1 MISIDK
7 NTVIK
12 PAVLDEDLIG
22 SKLLVIKEIA
32 KSGNE
37 IKNLYNHEEV
47 KKALNL
53 LYHNKCAYCEGLANN
68 AKSGTEMDH
77 YRPKNGIK
85 GLSNHRGYYWL
96 GYEWTNLIPTCKK
109 CNGKKSNQFP
119 LQDEKQRIS
128 DDLEKEGFIKSE
140 KFIWDNFHISK
151 LEREN
156 SLLLNPEI
164 DKVEEHFYFLP
175 SGEIKPLTEKGVATI
190 DICDLNRGSLI
201 YERKKI
207 ADDIFRDVLDIFS
220 NKIYSPSSHNDMLK
234 KLWKDKVVYKKENEY
249 SRFRFFINN
258 FFEIFVIKK
267 IEFLGLNSVATK
279 LTDFLKQYKADESK

>member
-12 PAVLDEDLIG
+12 PNVLNDSKIER
-22 SKLLVIKEIA
+22 KLLKIKEIE
-32 KSGNE
+32 KPGDK

-47 KKALNL
+47 KKILNS

-85 GLSNHRGYYWL
+85 GINNHKGYYWL
-96 GYEWTNLIPTCKK
+96 GYEWTNLLPTCEK

-128 DDLEKEGFIKSE
+128 DNLEIEGFIKSG

-151 LEREN
+151 LTREN
-156 SLLLNPEI
+156 PLLLNPEI

-190 DICDLNRGSLI
+190 NICDLNRGSLI

-220 NKIYSPSSHNDMLK
+220 NTIYSPSSHNDMLK
-234 KLWKDKVVYKKENEY
+234 KLWKDKVLFTNEHEY
-249 SRFRFFINN
+249 SRYHYFIYNY
-258 FFEIFVIKK
+258 FDFFVIKK
-267 IEFLGLNSVATK
+267 FEFLGLNSVATK
-279 LTDFLKQYKADESK
+279 LSDFFKQYKTD